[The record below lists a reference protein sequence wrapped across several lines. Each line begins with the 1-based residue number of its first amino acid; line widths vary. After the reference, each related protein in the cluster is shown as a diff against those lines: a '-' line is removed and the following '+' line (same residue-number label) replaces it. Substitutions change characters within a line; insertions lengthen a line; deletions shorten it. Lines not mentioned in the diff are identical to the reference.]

1 MGHEDRLGRVFDQV
15 RLPPER
21 REALLAELLTQEGS
35 ARRRRPRLPR
45 LAAAVLVAALLVS
58 CTCAAVGL
66 GLDRR
71 LLDYFG
77 VGPEQEPLL
86 AAAAVPVDVT
96 SRSAGAVLHVRQVL
110 ADRYA
115 VAVLIDFTAPEGT
128 ALDGWSDLW
137 LEDTV
142 RATAPDGTELSA
154 WSAGCTQLAAPA
166 DGTVTLLY
174 SLWTWDEG
182 FDFLGARLSLA
193 FDGLMG
199 WGPDGQTRE
208 RLVSGHWTCTLTLPD
223 EDPGR
228 WCALDRPLTLNGE
241 ETVLHAVY
249 VSPLTFGFDL
259 REGGGDWPTAAQAF
273 DAVTGGDATD
283 GDTIGLALRTADGRT
298 VAAGERIL
306 LSTRYR
312 TDLRAE
318 GTGRYLF
325 RLTEL
330 VDPDAVV
337 SCTLFG
343 QSFSLGD

>member
-21 REALLAELLTQEGS
+21 REALLTELLTQAGS
-35 ARRRRPRLPR
+35 TRRRRPRLPR
-45 LAAAVLVAALLVS
+45 LAAAVLVAALVLS

-71 LLDYFG
+71 LLDHFG

-110 ADRYA
+110 ADRYG

-154 WSAGCTQLAAPA
+154 WSAGCTQLGDPA

-174 SLWTWDEG
+174 SIWTWGDEG

-193 FDGLMG
+193 FDALMG
-199 WGPDGQTRE
+199 WGPDGQTAE

-228 WCALDRPLTLNGE
+228 WCALYRPLTLNGE
-241 ETVLHAVY
+241 ETVLHSVY

-259 REGGGDWPTAAQAF
+259 REGGGDWPTATQAF
-273 DAVTGGDATD
+273 DAVAGDATD

-306 LSTRYR
+306 LSTLYR

-325 RLTEL
+325 RLAEPI
-330 VDPDAVV
+330 DPDEIV
-337 SCTLFG
+337 SYTLFG
-343 QSFSLGD
+343 QSFPLGD